1 MFRRAGTKCVIWLIT
16 PSWGRDLQLKLLQGL
31 TDSTNRDMLRYKLQC
46 NQMSSQMTE
55 VLQSKTY
62 IKPGSAWPQFYK
74 HQVVFRQ
81 LCTQGMASCR
91 LAVGTGHQPLT
102 QWRAINKAGPVHS
115 WGLWSSVQLRAF
127 QLLSL
132 DRKVKVGKSTFNLTP
147 HKQTRHTKYILCGEF
162 RIKSRKL
169 GWIFFTYT
177 KYVYNSI
184 NVSFQLLQN
193 QLL

>member
-16 PSWGRDLQLKLLQGL
+16 PSRGRDLQRKLLQGL

-46 NQMSSQMTE
+46 NQMSSQMKE

-62 IKPGSAWPQFYK
+62 SKPGSVWPQFYK
-74 HQVVFRQ
+74 YQVVSRQ
-81 LCTQGMASCR
+81 LCTQRMASR
-91 LAVGTGHQPLT
+91 RVAVGTSHQPLT

-132 DRKVKVGKSTFNLTP
+132 DRKAEVGKSTFNLTP
-147 HKQTRHTKYILCGEF
+147 HKQTRHTKYILYGEF
-162 RIKSRKL
+162 RIKARKL
-169 GWIFFTYT
+169 GWIIFHIH
-177 KYVYNSI
+177 KVC
-184 NVSFQLLQN
+184 L
-193 QLL
+193 